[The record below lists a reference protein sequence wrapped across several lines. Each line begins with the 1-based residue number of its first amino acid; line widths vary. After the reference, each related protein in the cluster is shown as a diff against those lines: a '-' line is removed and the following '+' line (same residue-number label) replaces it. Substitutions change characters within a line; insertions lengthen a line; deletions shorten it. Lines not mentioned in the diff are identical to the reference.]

1 MSAAADPKSGVLL
14 QEESF
19 QYQIYPRIDKL
30 ACTTDSIGGGVGPTA
45 QAQRRLL
52 QSNAAA
58 KLGLV
63 CIPPP
68 CPSQAA
74 QVFCLSSTH
83 T

>member
-1 MSAAADPKSGVLL
+1 MSAAAEPRLAVLL

-30 ACTTDSIGGGVGPTA
+30 ACTTDSIGGGAGPTA

-63 CIPPP
+63 CFPPP
-68 CPSQAA
+68 PPQAA
-74 QVFCLSSTH
+74 QKLC
-83 T
+83 

>member
-1 MSAAADPKSGVLL
+1 MSAAAEPKLGVPL

-19 QYQIYPRIDKL
+19 QYQIYPRINKL
-30 ACTTDSIGGGVGPTA
+30 ACTTDSIGGGAGPTA

-63 CIPPP
+63 HFPFSPP
-68 CPSQAA
+68 AA
-74 QVFCLSSTH
+74 KMFC
-83 T
+83 